1 MSVVSASISGPVS
14 CGFRCDFHDQK
25 LSRNTLSWHTSL
37 SPPCSILS
45 LPAHVNCPPPAAAAC
60 HPLKLLSSVM
70 SLSTPSGA
78 PPALSLHIFAL
89 SRGGSPDTV
98 HPAWPHTGPYIDAL
112 QLFPN
117 PALDFDPLPFFI
129 FFYLKCRPQGHFRP
143 GGPLCWSNN
152 LVVPRIIRRLGL
164 RGTITINKGH
174 SWTHFSTSGVIL
186 CCSI

>member
-25 LSRNTLSWHTSL
+25 LSRNTLSWRTSL

-45 LPAHVNCPPPAAAAC
+45 LPAHVNCPPAAAAAC
-60 HPLKLLSSVM
+60 HPSSSCPVWCPSQPPLEPLQLCRCT
-70 SLSTPSGA
+70 SLHSAGGA
-78 PPALSLHIFAL
+78 PA
-89 SRGGSPDTV
+89 TV
-98 HPAWPHTGPYIDAL
+98 HPAWPHTGPYIDAM

-129 FFYLKCRPQGHFRP
+129 FFYLKCSPQGHFRP
-143 GGPLCWSNN
+143 GGPLCWFNN
-152 LVVPRIIRRLGL
+152 LAVPRIIRRLGL

-174 SWTHFSTSGVIL
+174 SWTHFSTSWVIL

>member
-37 SPPCSILS
+37 SLPCSILS
-45 LPAHVNCPPPAAAAC
+45 LPAHVNCPPAAAAR
-60 HPLKLLSSVM
+60 HPSSSCPVWC
-70 SLSTPSGA
+70 PSQ
-78 PPALSLHIFAL
+78 PPLEPLQLCRCTSLHSAG
-89 SRGGSPDTV
+89 GGSCHSAPCM
-98 HPAWPHTGPYIDAL
+98 APYRSLHWCAAAVSKSSPW
-112 QLFPN
+112 FWSSS
-117 PALDFDPLPFFI
+117 

-152 LVVPRIIRRLGL
+152 LVVPRIVRRLGL

-174 SWTHFSTSGVIL
+174 SWTHFSTPGVIL